1 MLICDDVEVEFLT
14 RTTYKTMIPV
24 SSFVIQTVIIGFI
37 EDKNRD
43 IMRKA
48 YEIRG
53 LNYEDEDE
61 AFAPLAEAVGE

>member
-37 EDKNRD
+37 EDNRD
-43 IMRKA
+43 ITRKA